1 MKAII
6 KNALL
11 NNLTL
16 KVISLI
22 LGYSFWQSCSNTQT
36 IHTTFTIPVCFYNTA
51 DTHKLEAP
59 DKIEVT
65 LQATRAQ
72 LQNLNVADLA
82 VHIDSQ
88 TLHTGPNTLNV
99 CNDTLLLPSSV
110 KLVHYTPTNVIVT
123 VNESQINNTI
133 IS

>member
-36 IHTTFTIPVCFYNTA
+36 VHTTFTIPVCFYNTA
-51 DTHKLEAP
+51 ETHKLEAP
-59 DKIEVT
+59 DHIEVT

-72 LQNLNVADLA
+72 LNDLNIDDLA
-82 VHIDSQ
+82 VHIDTQ
-88 TLHTGPNTLNV
+88 TLHAGPNALNV

-110 KLVHYTPTNVIVT
+110 KLVHYTPTNVVVT
-123 VNESQINNTI
+123 VNQADTNSTI